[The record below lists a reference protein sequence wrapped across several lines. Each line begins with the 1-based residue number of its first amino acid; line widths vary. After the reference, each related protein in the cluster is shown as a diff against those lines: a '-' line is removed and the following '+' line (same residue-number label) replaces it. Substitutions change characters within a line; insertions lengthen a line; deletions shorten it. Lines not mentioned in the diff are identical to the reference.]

1 MTSRRPPGWPTRT
14 AGRPSARVVRGRW
27 LGPGGPPVCCP
38 ATTTSTRL
46 RGRPAPAC
54 ATPDLY
60 EAART
65 NLAYG
70 SRLRRA
76 RRRVDARAPL
86 EHAYQAFQRLG
97 ARPWAAAAAD
107 ELAAT
112 GVTVAPHGATGLDLL
127 TPRERQIVQLLA
139 DGRTTRETA
148 GALFLSPKT
157 VEYHLRHV
165 YTKLGITNRRELADL
180 VASGG

>member
-1 MTSRRPPGWPTRT
+1 VAAQHRRAAERKGLPWSLARAWRT
-14 AGRPSARVVRGRW
+14 TGL
-27 LGPGGPPVCCP
+27 LGGDDDLDAAFGT
-38 ATTTSTRL
+38 ALRL
-46 RGRPAPAC
+46 HAE
-54 ATPDLY
+54 TPDLY
-60 EAART
+60 EAGRT
-65 NLAYG
+65 QLAYG

-76 RRRVDARAPL
+76 RRRVDARALL
-86 EHAYQAFQRLG
+86 EAAYQTFERLG
-97 ARPWAAAAAD
+97 ARPWAGAAAD

-127 TPRERQIVQLLA
+127 TPRERQIVQLLV

-165 YTKLGITNRRELADL
+165 YTKLRITNRRELAEL

>member
-1 MTSRRPPGWPTRT
+1 H
-14 AGRPSARVVRGRW
+14 AE
-27 LGPGGPPVCCP
+27 
-38 ATTTSTRL
+38 
-46 RGRPAPAC
+46 
-54 ATPDLY
+54 TPDRF
-60 EAART
+60 ETART
-65 NLAYG
+65 QLGYG
-70 SRLRRA
+70 SRLRRG

-86 EHAYQAFQRLG
+86 QEAYETFERLG
-97 ARPWAAAAAD
+97 ARPWAATAAD

-127 TPRERQIVQLLA
+127 TPRERQIVQLLV

-165 YTKLGITNRRELADL
+165 YTKLDITNRRELADL
-180 VASGG
+180 VESGG